1 MKGPLLALDTSCP
14 SGFVAVGDGRRVL
27 ARARLDR
34 KGQHASRLLP
44 AIHRVLQQAGTDASG
59 LVGVVVGE
67 GPGSF
72 TGVRVAAATAKGLA
86 RGLGVPLFALSSL
99 AAGAVADLA
108 AAAAEAAEAEG
119 AAGGTGAGAQA
130 PAHRDAWPGASV
142 RYVLFDARG
151 DRVYA
156 ACYGVGTLG
165 VETLIPPHAGDLRT
179 LLAGDL
185 PAGAVFAGDGAQRHR
200 GAIEGA
206 GYRVLAEPAGEPTA
220 DALLYLR
227 ALHADMLPVPSLETW
242 EPRYVKASSAE
253 GERVA

>member
-1 MKGPLLALDTSCP
+1 MSGPLLALDTSGP
-14 SGFVAVGDGRRVL
+14 SGFVAVGHGSRVL

-34 KGQHASRLLP
+34 QGQHASRLLP
-44 AIHRVLQQAGTDASG
+44 AIHRVLEQAGLDASR
-59 LVGVVVGE
+59 LVGVMVGE

-86 RGLGVPLFALSSL
+86 RGLSIPLFAVSSL

-108 AAAAEAAEAEG
+108 AEAAGAEG
-119 AAGGTGAGAQA
+119 AAGGAEAGAEVQG
-130 PAHRDAWPGASV
+130 HRDAWSGASV

-156 ACYGVGTLG
+156 ACYGVGTVG

-179 LLAGDL
+179 VLAGDL
-185 PAGAVFAGDGAQRHR
+185 PAGAVFTGDGAQRHR

-206 GYRVLAEPAGEPTA
+206 GYSVLAEPAGEPTA

-227 ALHADMLPVPSLETW
+227 ALHADMLPVPSLDTW

-253 GERVA
+253 REWVA

>member
-1 MKGPLLALDTSCP
+1 MNGPLLALDTSGS
-14 SGFVAVGDGRRVL
+14 SGFVAVGEGARVL

-44 AIHRVLQQAGTDASG
+44 AIHRVLGEAGLEPGDLA
-59 LVGVVVGE
+59 GVVVGE

-86 RGLGVPLFALSSL
+86 RGLGVPLWAVSSL

-108 AAAAEAAEAEG
+108 VAPSGGDGG
-119 AAGGTGAGAQA
+119 AVRGHG
-130 PAHRDAWPGASV
+130 V

-151 DRVYA
+151 DRVYG
-156 ACYGVGTLG
+156 ACYGVGAAG
-165 VETLIPPHAGDLRT
+165 VETILPPHAGDLRAV
-179 LLAGDL
+179 LASDL
-185 PAGAVFAGDGAQRHR
+185 PPGVVFAGDGAQRHR

-206 GYRVLAEPAGEPTA
+206 GFGVLAEPAGQPTA

-227 ALHADMLPVPSLETW
+227 ALHADMLPVPSLDTW

-253 GERVA
+253 REWVA

>member
-1 MKGPLLALDTSCP
+1 MSGPLLALDTSGA

-44 AIHRVLQQAGTDASG
+44 AIHRVLEEAGMDASR

-86 RGLGVPLFALSSL
+86 RGLGVPLFAVSSL
-99 AAGAVADLA
+99 AAGAVADVA
-108 AAAAEAAEAEG
+108 AAAAEAEG
-119 AAGGTGAGAQA
+119 VAGGAGAGTDAQG
-130 PAHRDAWPGASV
+130 HRDAWPGANV

-179 LLAGDL
+179 VLAADL

-200 GAIEGA
+200 AAIEGA

-227 ALHADMLPVPSLETW
+227 ALHADMLPVPSLDTW

-253 GERVA
+253 REWVA